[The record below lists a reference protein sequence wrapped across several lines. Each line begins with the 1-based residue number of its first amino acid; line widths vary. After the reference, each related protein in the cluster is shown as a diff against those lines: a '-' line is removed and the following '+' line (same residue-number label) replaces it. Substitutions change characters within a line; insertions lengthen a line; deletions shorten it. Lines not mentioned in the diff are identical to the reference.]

1 MIVPPMGELFVWAIV
16 KGMVIGLFAVSV
28 IWGVAVLVEWRISKV
43 TSRNKAHRDV
53 TSDTNRDEE
62 RPVSH
67 V

>member
-1 MIVPPMGELFVWAIV
+1 MIVLPITESFVLAFV

-28 IWGVAVLVEWRISKV
+28 IWGVAVLVEWRISKL
-43 TSRNKAHRDV
+43 TSRDEAHHDV

-62 RPVSH
+62 QPVVH